1 MNMKNSRRK
10 LGGFI
15 LALLLLPVLA
25 LFSVGTAEAQG
36 RGGGGHGGGG
46 GFHGGGGGFAHG
58 GHAFHGG
65 GRFGFG
71 GGFGYPYW
79 GYGYPY
85 WGGYG
90 FGYGDYN
97 HYVFSDSEDATNQGY
112 SDGVK
117 TGSEDAKKHKSDDP
131 VRSHYY
137 HDSGF
142 GNFGDQYREG
152 FDRGYADGYAGKK

>member
-1 MNMKNSRRK
+1 MYTKNLRGK
-10 LGGFI
+10 LGGLF
-15 LALLLLPVLA
+15 LSLLLLPGLA
-25 LFSVGTAEAQG
+25 LFSASTAEAQG
-36 RGGGGHGGGG
+36 RHGGGFG
-46 GFHGGGGGFAHG
+46 HGFHGGGG
-58 GHAFHGG
+58 
-65 GRFGFG
+65 FGFR

-85 WGGYG
+85 WGYPGYG
-90 FGYGDYN
+90 FGYYN
-97 HYVFSDSEDATNQGY
+97 HYVFRDSEDASKQGY

-117 TGSEDAKKHKSDDP
+117 TGSDDAKKNKSNDP

-152 FDRGYADGYAGKK
+152 FTHGYTDGYGHGK